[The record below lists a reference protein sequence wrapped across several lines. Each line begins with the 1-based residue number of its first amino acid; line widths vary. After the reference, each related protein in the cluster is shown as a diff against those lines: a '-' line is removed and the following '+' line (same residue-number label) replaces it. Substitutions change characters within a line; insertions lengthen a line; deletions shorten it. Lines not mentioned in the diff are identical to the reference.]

1 MEKSEKDNSEK
12 ITKAVNYLNLCQNED
27 GGFAFSGEKSSS
39 YLTAL
44 VYRVIKGNTA
54 SFNKAGKETLKKCKL

>member
-54 SFNKAGKETLKKCKL
+54 SFNKVGKEVL